1 MPSLAALPDAFT
13 TLWTGR
19 RCGEL
24 ERAGDAGCPLGVLF
38 GGPHLSLPSLTRAG
52 VAKDSRVFPIL
63 VRDGRL
69 HVLGRLHVRDVVP
82 FAAYL
87 AVEFGETGIEGAD
100 GRATRD
106 RLLADHP
113 GAGHRL
119 PPLGACVTEAVL
131 GAGTPLRFDAYVPP
145 DRLTE
150 VRFVSRR
157 GERPIRH
164 LENGAVAHASSL
176 QGVYRIT
183 PATEALLSAA
193 LDPAFDPGPVRN
205 RSPQRSLYD

>member
-1 MPSLAALPDAFT
+1 MPSHAALPDAFT
-13 TLWTGR
+13 TLWTGQR
-19 RCGEL
+19 RREL
-24 ERAGDAGCPLGVLF
+24 ELAGDAGRPLGVLF

-52 VAKDSRVFPIL
+52 VAKDPRVFPIL

-69 HVLGRLHVRDVVP
+69 HVLGRLHVWDVIP
-82 FAAYL
+82 FADYL
-87 AVEFGETGIEGAD
+87 AAEFGVIEAEGAD
-100 GRATRD
+100 GRDARD

-113 GAGHRL
+113 DAGHRL
-119 PPLGACVTEAVL
+119 PPLGACVSEAVL

-193 LDPAFDPGPVRN
+193 LNPPFDPGPVR
-205 RSPQRSLYD
+205 D